1 MKTDEAMQR
10 LVDKLIEQ
18 MQAGVANWKM
28 PWHSFGMPHNA
39 MTKRPYRGTNV
50 WACMLSGYTETGWA
64 TYKQWTD
71 AGCQVRKGEKAT
83 HVFLLKPMERE
94 DPDGKIKKSTMM
106 RTFAVFNEEQVD
118 GWVKPQREL
127 LSEDERIAN
136 VERAIAAVPANIE
149 HRGGRAYYS
158 PIMDTVVMP
167 PYEMFRD
174 AISYYGTLSHELTH
188 WTGRSTRLDRDLSGR
203 FGDDRYAIEELIA
216 ELGSAMWCSN
226 HGIDAASREDH
237 AAYLSSWI
245 RVLKAEPAVLYTVAS
260 KAQAAVDHLQA
271 YAEQAVLVA

>member
-1 MKTDEAMQR
+1 MKANDVLEK
-10 LVDKLIEQ
+10 LVDTLVEQ
-18 MQAGVANWKM
+18 MEAGAGEWKM

-39 MTKRPYRGTNV
+39 MSKRPYRGTNIV
-50 WACMLSGYTETGWA
+50 SLMFAGYQRTGWA
-64 TYKQWTD
+64 TYKQWFE

-94 DPDGKIKKSTMM
+94 DDDGNIKRSTMM

-118 GWVKPQREL
+118 GWNPPPAPQL
-127 LSEDERIAN
+127 PEDQRLAN
-136 VERAIAAVPANIE
+136 LERAIAVVPAAIE

-167 PYEMFRD
+167 EFAMFHS
-174 AISYYGTLSHELTH
+174 ALGYYGTLAHELTH
-188 WTGRSTRLDRDLSGR
+188 WTGHSSRLDRGMHTR
-203 FGDDRYAIEELIA
+203 FGDDLYAVEELIA
-216 ELGSAMWCSN
+216 ELGSAMWCSL
-226 HGIDAASREDH
+226 HGVDAASRDDH

-260 KAQAAVDHLQA
+260 KAQAAVDLLCS
-271 YAEQAVLVA
+271 YADEVAQVA